1 MRIGVDF
8 GGTNIKAAI
17 VNHAAVIR
25 HVSVPTNA
33 GAGPQAVLQALAGAL
48 AQLSAGNLPV
58 GVAIPGEV
66 NDAGVCFKL
75 PNVPGF
81 EHFPLRA
88 ELQSRLGCPVAIEN
102 DATAAALAERL
113 FGWGEHYRS
122 FLLVTLGT
130 GIGGGLVLDGNLRRG
145 HGGFAGE
152 IGHVLVDSSPT
163 AWPCGCGRSGCME
176 AYAGTRGLLRHYAS
190 LAGNQSGRG
199 KDSGDLRAIFEAQD
213 PHSQAMMSFLGQA
226 LGSGLASLNN
236 ALDLDALVFTGGVA
250 GVFDRLEPHIRL
262 ALRQR
267 SYSQPQAEV
276 AMLASKLGE
285 HAGVIGAAWL
295 PQPGK

>member
-17 VNHAAVIR
+17 VDNAAVSR

-33 GAGPQAVLQALAGAL
+33 QAGPKAVLTALADAVARL
-48 AQLSAGNLPV
+48 AARAEHV

-66 NDAGVCFKL
+66 DDAGVCFKL

-81 EHFPLRA
+81 DQFPLRD
-88 ELQSRLGCPVAIEN
+88 ELQARLGCPVAIEN

-113 FGWGEHYRS
+113 FGWGNQYRS

-145 HGGFAGE
+145 RGGFAGE
-152 IGHVLVDSSPT
+152 IGHVLVDSSPA
-163 AWPCGCGRSGCME
+163 AWPCGCGRIGCME
-176 AYAGTRGLLRHYAS
+176 AYAGTRGLQRHYAA
-190 LAGNQSGRG
+190 LGGKAG
-199 KDSGDLRAIFEAQD
+199 DVRAMLDPAD
-213 PHSQAMMSFLGQA
+213 PHAHALLAFLGQA

-250 GVFDRLEPHIRL
+250 GVFDRLLPHIRST
-262 ALRQR
+262 LRQR
-267 SYSQPQAEV
+267 SYSEPLGNV
-276 AMLASKLGE
+276 PMVASKLGE

-295 PQPGK
+295 PRPAR